1 MNSYKITN
9 ITNLV
14 GRRDSKFNTI
24 IDIEY
29 IDNRIK
35 KTIKLKAGETVF
47 LTVNSLPL
55 SIHRLR
61 IKGLININEVSVT
74 ELAKTMEKE
83 RPKTIKKLKKTKKTV
98 VVVEKKDSVVDN
110 TQKKTKT
117 TTKTT
122 TKKKNIDKE

>member
-61 IKGLININEVSVT
+61 IKELININEVSAI

-83 RPKTIKKLKKTKKTV
+83 RPKTIKKTKKPV
-98 VVVEKKDSVVDN
+98 VVIEKKDNVVDN

-117 TTKTT
+117 KTKTT
-122 TKKKNIDKE
+122 TKKKTIDEE

>member
-83 RPKTIKKLKKTKKTV
+83 RPKTIKKLKKIKKPV
-98 VVVEKKDSVVDN
+98 VVVEKKDNVVDN

-122 TKKKNIDKE
+122 TKKKTIDKE

>member
-98 VVVEKKDSVVDN
+98 VVVEKKDNVVDN